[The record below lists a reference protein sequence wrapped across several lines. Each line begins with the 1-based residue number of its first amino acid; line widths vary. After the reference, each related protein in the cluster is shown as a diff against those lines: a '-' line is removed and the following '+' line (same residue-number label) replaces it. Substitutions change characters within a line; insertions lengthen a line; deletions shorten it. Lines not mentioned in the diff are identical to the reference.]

1 MEKDIPLTGKA
12 QHAIAM
18 CAVLQRVES
27 MFPQTAGMR
36 IVRMLVHEITGHGK
50 RRSGGRR
57 KSQDAA
63 QGVFL
68 HQEIACSER
77 QAKLW
82 NDAAIFKTA
91 FRVQLAVNHALL
103 TAEIVRRDKHAIA
116 NLEPEHEMSR
126 IVKLVPHVASEVGHM
141 PAHAKRGKRT
151 ENSTGV
157 ELPGVVGII
166 EVAVRRKIVVR

>member
-1 MEKDIPLTGKA
+1 MYKDIPLTGKA

-18 CAVLQRVES
+18 FAVLQRIES
-27 MFPQTAGMR
+27 MFPQTAGVR

-50 RRSGGRR
+50 RRRRGRR
-57 KSQDAA
+57 KSQDAG

-77 QAKLW
+77 QAILR
-82 NDAAIFKTA
+82 NDAGIFKTA
-91 FRVQLAVNHALL
+91 FRVQLTVDDALL
-103 TAEIVRRDKHAIA
+103 TAEIVRRDKHAPM

-141 PAHAKRGKRT
+141 PAHAKGGKRT
-151 ENSTGV
+151 
-157 ELPGVVGII
+157 
-166 EVAVRRKIVVR
+166 

>member
-1 MEKDIPLTGKA
+1 MDKDIPLTGQA
-12 QHAIAM
+12 QHARAM
-18 CAVLQRVES
+18 CAVLQRIES
-27 MFPQTAGMR
+27 MLPQTAGVR

-50 RRSGGRR
+50 RRRRGRR

-68 HQEIACSER
+68 HQEIASSER
-77 QAKLW
+77 QAILW

-91 FRVQLAVNHALL
+91 FRVQRTGDDALL
-103 TAEIVRRDKHAIA
+103 TAEIVRRDKHTAM

-141 PAHAKRGKRT
+141 PAH
-151 ENSTGV
+151 
-157 ELPGVVGII
+157 
-166 EVAVRRKIVVR
+166 